1 MPGPWFLPRE
11 DQGAWG
17 ALPAALGDYLEL
29 KLLDSDQHPQGMAL
43 VRVEERENPGHYGE
57 WFQATIVAVSDGY
70 LQWTLCKAL
79 DLVVEGEAR
88 RAADILAERVKATE
102 AALHDD
108 NWLKAQFVEL
118 LPREGSLLLETA
130 CQLALESKVK
140 EAGQRM
146 SWGQGKGRWT
156 GRPDNSEPPPL
167 QLSTLPEKGKKGEG
181 KKGKGEKGQKVSPV
195 EAEKEGPSNRKRR
208 PAKKE
213 LKKERAGGPSGAE
226 GGGVP
231 PAAAERFSPGAE
243 EWATEEI
250 EALGLSEDEDTL
262 QNSFEHKSAVP
273 GWWNLKKMQKAIT
286 TLLERKPTWEQVL
299 EWLMDEARRFPSAR
313 GAHQTR
319 TSPWETVPEGCS
331 LEGAIDA
338 LNLHYC
344 CGPRQTFGRTG
355 CLSSRSRNYK
365 GNLVERVGEIT
376 ADLVIGAWPQAG
388 GVEQSRGCGIPA
400 ADDGVSAV
408 PRDSQGHLITNGAGA
423 VEKRKVINGREVIMQ
438 RFISNFVPINEYL
451 EALPGDQ
458 VFLPYVAQLGLLLLE
473 EGGTLLIE
481 SDDLTSAF
489 NLFRMPDA
497 WLPYFYAKKVSGHI
511 LGSSEEW
518 VRPGLRVIP
527 MGWSSAVTIMQAI
540 LRNLV
545 FDKAGIP
552 ESLEIAKIKDLPAE
566 GGAVLYLDSFDQ
578 VRMVDTSPKR
588 ASLAPSMRGSGLRA

>member
-1 MPGPWFLPRE
+1 M
-11 DQGAWG
+11 
-17 ALPAALGDYLEL
+17 
-29 KLLDSDQHPQGMAL
+29 
-43 VRVEERENPGHYGE
+43 
-57 WFQATIVAVSDGY
+57 
-70 LQWTLCKAL
+70 
-79 DLVVEGEAR
+79 
-88 RAADILAERVKATE
+88 
-102 AALHDD
+102 
-108 NWLKAQFVEL
+108 
-118 LPREGSLLLETA
+118 
-130 CQLALESKVK
+130 
-140 EAGQRM
+140 
-146 SWGQGKGRWT
+146 
-156 GRPDNSEPPPL
+156 
-167 QLSTLPEKGKKGEG
+167 
-181 KKGKGEKGQKVSPV
+181 
-195 EAEKEGPSNRKRR
+195 
-208 PAKKE
+208 
-213 LKKERAGGPSGAE
+213 
-226 GGGVP
+226 
-231 PAAAERFSPGAE
+231 
-243 EWATEEI
+243 
-250 EALGLSEDEDTL
+250 
-262 QNSFEHKSAVP
+262 
-273 GWWNLKKMQKAIT
+273 
-286 TLLERKPTWEQVL
+286 
-299 EWLMDEARRFPSAR
+299 
-313 GAHQTR
+313 
-319 TSPWETVPEGCS
+319 
-331 LEGAIDA
+331 
-338 LNLHYC
+338 
-344 CGPRQTFGRTG
+344 
-355 CLSSRSRNYK
+355 
-365 GNLVERVGEIT
+365 
-376 ADLVIGAWPQAG
+376 
-388 GVEQSRGCGIPA
+388 EQSRGCGIPA